1 MAFEVEQVP
10 LFLAPMSGVTGL
22 AYRLLAR
29 ECGADFTIT
38 EFTAAAALT
47 RQDARSWLKLES
59 DERENPFIP
68 QIFGGN
74 VDEMVKSCELL
85 QEKSDIIDLNFGCP
99 APVVTRHCAGAALM
113 GKPDELVRMVE
124 RCVEASQIPV
134 TVKMRLGTGNGL
146 TNALELA
153 KRCEDVGAERICVHG
168 RTLRQR
174 YSGEAD
180 WQAIAEIVQ
189 SVDIPVIANGDVVD
203 AKSASD
209 CLAITGAAGLMIG
222 RAAIGRPTIFHQIK
236 SDLGWNNSEPKWADM
251 EFSDEMHETLSA
263 RLWAWKRY
271 IELDRELNSGDSSKN
286 RLRHAFSF
294 TKGLPGGKAFRTQLH
309 TNREAKHVSE
319 SVEEFLSNLV
329 SNVYIN
335 H

>member
-1 MAFEVEQVP
+1 MAIP
-10 LFLAPMSGVTGL
+10 RKISAPIIK
-22 AYRLLAR
+22 R
-29 ECGADFTIT
+29 EKYMAIV
-38 EFTAAAALT
+38 
-47 RQDARSWLKLES
+47 S
-59 DERENPFIP
+59 ENPIP
-68 QIFGGN
+68 IIRISSVQ
-74 VDEMVKSCELL
+74 EL
-85 QEKSDIIDLNFGCP
+85 
-99 APVVTRHCAGAALM
+99 
-113 GKPDELVRMVE
+113 
-124 RCVEASQIPV
+124 
-134 TVKMRLGTGNGL
+134 
-146 TNALELA
+146 
-153 KRCEDVGAERICVHG
+153 
-168 RTLRQR
+168 
-174 YSGEAD
+174 
-180 WQAIAEIVQ
+180 
-189 SVDIPVIANGDVVD
+189 IPVIANGDVVD

-263 RLWAWKRY
+263 RLWAWRRY
-271 IELDRELNSGDSSKN
+271 IELDRELSSGDSSKN

-329 SNVYIN
+329 KNVQIN